1 MMHGAH
7 IGGQRAGVLLELVD
21 GVDPRRVL
29 LVGVDVAKATW
40 LVVASNL
47 VGEVMVDGVG
57 LVADRAGL
65 AELERL
71 IAATRVGAFPW
82 LLDMLRNEDPVSVT
96 IADDAPGSVL
106 VQTSVEPAGIGDETG
121 TDSRPA

>member
-1 MMHGAH
+1 MASNHYRISSYIYVFDSMQGTV
-7 IGGQRAGVLLELVD
+7 GVL
-21 GVDPRRVL
+21 
-29 LVGVDVAKATW
+29 
-40 LVVASNL
+40 NL
-47 VGEVMVDGVG
+47 FGPDKRHRVMVSF
-57 LVADRAGL
+57 VADTEPVPPPVIRPDR
-65 AELERL
+65 EF
-71 IAATRVGAFPW
+71 AACSFRVGAFPW